1 MTDTHTHRPPRD
13 AALENSEIVA
23 APDMEDSAQALAAAD
38 AAICYWN
45 GEEYS
50 DGATICSAH
59 RVHKCWN
66 GKWVE
71 IGSC

>member
-1 MTDTHTHRPPRD
+1 MTDSHDHRPPQD
-13 AALENSEIVA
+13 AALENSPIIA
-23 APDMEDSAQALAAAD
+23 SADIDESAKALAGS
-38 AAICYWN
+38 AICYWN

-66 GKWVE
+66 GKWAE

>member
-1 MTDTHTHRPPRD
+1 MD
-13 AALENSEIVA
+13 E
-23 APDMEDSAQALAAAD
+23 SAKALAGS
-38 AAICYWN
+38 AICYWN

-50 DGATICSAH
+50 DGATICSAR

-66 GKWVE
+66 GKWAE

>member
-1 MTDTHTHRPPRD
+1 MTDTPHHVDPQDP
-13 AALENSEIVA
+13 ALENSEIIPA
-23 APDMEDSAQALAAAD
+23 AEMNDGAKAFAGH
-38 AAICYWN
+38 AICYWN

-50 DGATICSAH
+50 DGATICSAK
-59 RVHKCWN
+59 RAHKCWN